1 MNIDIYNCLMA
12 YKKAKHSNQFSECIL
27 KELQKQK
34 VGGAEF
40 DKLVQTQINSLPL
53 VDKNNDKC
61 LQDDSESN
69 DTAASNTDT
78 NSSINSQDSDG
89 VGDVS
94 CDAQSCTE
102 KPLQRT
108 RSLCHTN
115 GT

>member
-78 NSSINSQDSDG
+78 
-89 VGDVS
+89 
-94 CDAQSCTE
+94 
-102 KPLQRT
+102 K
-108 RSLCHTN
+108 H
-115 GT
+115 